1 MQPGEAVKRI
11 NAWAAAATNDLID
24 SILADGQV
32 SAETDVVVANAV
44 YFKGRWHVPFREEN
58 TAGRQQYIACHR
70 GFKVL
75 KLRYKEG
82 RKRPSP
88 FSMCI
93 FLPDARD
100 GLHALVEMM
109 ASCPEFIGS
118 HLPTSL
124 VPVGKLRL
132 PRFKLAFSADMS
144 GILRELGLEV
154 AFDENEADLSDM
166 VEDDGTGRPLGLS
179 GIIHKAVIEVNE
191 DGTKAAAVTA
201 SMMVGKSAPK
211 QPRPVP
217 VDFVPFAFIVIEEK
231 SGAIVFARNVL
242 EPSPSTMPMGQ
253 AQSPATQGASGTG
266 CGRPAVPQSCPHP
279 TCGLRG

>member
-1 MQPGEAVKRI
+1 MHPPGTYINQEPGEAVKRI

-44 YFKGRWHVPFREEN
+44 YFKGSTFHVPFMR
-58 TAGRQQYIACHR
+58 GFGQQYIACHR

-201 SMMVGKSAPK
+201 SMMFLPGKTAFPDPVWNNGGMAVLCTPPK
-211 QPRPVP
+211 FPKM
-217 VDFVPFAFIVIEEK
+217 E
-231 SGAIVFARNVL
+231 N
-242 EPSPSTMPMGQ
+242 
-253 AQSPATQGASGTG
+253 
-266 CGRPAVPQSCPHP
+266 
-279 TCGLRG
+279 